1 MQPWFLTFHIRV
13 ILTHFSFEKESY
25 YKAGASTTKKKST
38 SYCAGVELLMSLHMG
53 KGAHNNSMNG
63 RWLCL

>member
-25 YKAGASTTKKKST
+25 YKAGASTTKRNQLAT
-38 SYCAGVELLMSLHMG
+38 VLVW
-53 KGAHNNSMNG
+53 NF
-63 RWLCL
+63 